1 MTLQHL
7 SFNLQLARLAQIG
20 YHKSITAFNLVG
32 APLIH
37 ADASQPSLGR
47 ERSASRPKYVNAQL
61 HRANRL
67 ENTVQRQR
75 RLERERARNARRRE
89 ATRQLKQAALALT
102 SES

>member
-7 SFNLQLARLAQIG
+7 SFNLALSRIAAIG
-20 YHKSITAFNLVG
+20 YAKSITAFNLVG

-89 ATRQLKQAALALT
+89 ATRQLKAALALVA
-102 SES
+102 ES